1 MHTKEKQYTQ
11 HEVPEGY
18 WRDAKGHLV
27 HIDMVK
33 EIDRLRD
40 EMVGNIVD
48 RAIPI
53 NAALTLFKPYA
64 FGESDA
70 FRALS
75 AERYQAPIGGTKG
88 NLTYY
93 SFDGEHRIEIS
104 VQDRIAFD
112 ERLQAAK
119 ALIDECIMAWSA
131 GARPE
136 ILAIINDAFYVDKK
150 GKIRIQDILDL
161 RRLDITDEKWLRAMD
176 AINESI
182 QVIDS
187 CRYIRIYRR
196 VGESNEYKQISLNI
210 TGV

>member
-1 MHTKEKQYTQ
+1 MTAKDKQYTQ
-11 HEVPEGY
+11 HDVPEGY

-27 HIDMVK
+27 HISMVK

-48 RAIPI
+48 RATPI
-53 NAALTLFKPYA
+53 NLALSQFKSYS

-75 AERYQAPIGGTKG
+75 AERYQAPVGGSKG
-88 NLTYY
+88 NISYY
-93 SFDGEHRIEIS
+93 SFDGKHRIDIA

-112 ERLQAAK
+112 ESLQAAK
-119 ALIDECIMAWSA
+119 SLIDECIIEWSA

-161 RRLDITDEKWLRAMD
+161 RRLDIADEKWLRAMD
-176 AINESI
+176 AINDSI

-187 CRYIRIYRR
+187 CRYIRIYKR
-196 VGESNEYKQISLNI
+196 VGDNNEYQQISLNI